1 MQAQGALGQQACSQK
16 SGHALASKAQLQVL
30 LVLLFFLGVA
40 LREGLELG
48 IERGLQLPQ
57 MLCVLPESNVHAE
70 KASGHMRL
78 IIGYG
83 EKSHE
88 ILYSDSWGLGH
99 ELKRMPV
106 PDAWTITTGLA
117 TIEPL

>member
-1 MQAQGALGQQACSQK
+1 MINVA
-16 SGHALASKAQLQVL
+16 
-30 LVLLFFLGVA
+30 GVYGRMEPDL
-40 LREGLELG
+40 LREVRTKNRTGVSAFERKIKAHVEKGIPVLWSVMLG
-48 IERGLQLPQ
+48 
-57 MLCVLPESNVHAE
+57 VLPESNVHAE